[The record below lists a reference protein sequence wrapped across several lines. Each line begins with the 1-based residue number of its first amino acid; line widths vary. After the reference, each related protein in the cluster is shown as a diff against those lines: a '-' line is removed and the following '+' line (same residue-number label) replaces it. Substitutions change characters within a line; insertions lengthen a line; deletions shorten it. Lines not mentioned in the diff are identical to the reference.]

1 MDPSAW
7 AVAVKVAAALKALLD
22 NQYAMQDHPPVII
35 RTVQSGA
42 RRLELYAARGTVAEK
57 IGNNKLRGALVE
69 CEDTEAAV
77 QRLAR
82 VLNERAAPNDYHR
95 FETALRKPAGGP
107 RYGASH
113 RRPAAGD
120 RARESVCLDAE
131 LVA

>member
-1 MDPSAW
+1 MAAADGPVDPSAW

-42 RRLELYAARGTVAEK
+42 RRFELYAARETVAEK

-82 VLNERAAPNDYHR
+82 VLNERAAPSDYHP
-95 FETALRKPAGGP
+95 FETALKAV
-107 RYGASH
+107 
-113 RRPAAGD
+113 
-120 RARESVCLDAE
+120 RAEVEFVLFP
-131 LVA
+131 

>member
-1 MDPSAW
+1 MGCCRT
-7 AVAVKVAAALKALLD
+7 VAVKVAAALKALLD

-42 RRLELYAARGTVAEK
+42 RRLELYAARETVAEK

-82 VLNERAAPNDYHR
+82 VLNEHAAPNDYHPL
-95 FETALRKPAGGP
+95 ETALKAIPAEVGF
-107 RYGASH
+107 
-113 RRPAAGD
+113 D
-120 RARESVCLDAE
+120 LFE
-131 LVA
+131 

>member
-22 NQYAMQDHPPVII
+22 NQYAMQDHPPVTI
-35 RTVQSGA
+35 RTGVQSGA
-42 RRLELYAARGTVAEK
+42 RRLELYAARETVAEK

-82 VLNERAAPNDYHR
+82 VLNERAAPNDYHPLQI
-95 FETALRKPAGGP
+95 ALKAIPAEVEF
-107 RYGASH
+107 
-113 RRPAAGD
+113 D
-120 RARESVCLDAE
+120 LFK
-131 LVA
+131 